1 MRLTEGIVVDS
12 VLTFGK
18 LRFSALRR
26 EVRKQ
31 NEDGTVSNE
40 VKERTYNLKSS
51 AQGRMIQVSIPANVP
66 LREFAYDAEV
76 ELVVKAL
83 TYDEKMFLI
92 MHQGLLGENSD
103 SEDDFDVQDWL
114 EEEES
119 FFMVVEVNEN
129 LCRQAESVL
138 EEIGVEM
145 PDAIEG
151 FLNQLVEKKQFPVV
165 ING

>member
-1 MRLTEGIVVDS
+1 
-12 VLTFGK
+12 
-18 LRFSALRR
+18 
-26 EVRKQ
+26 
-31 NEDGTVSNE
+31 
-40 VKERTYNLKSS
+40 
-51 AQGRMIQVSIPANVP
+51 
-66 LREFAYDAEV
+66 
-76 ELVVKAL
+76 
-83 TYDEKMFLI
+83 MFLI

-151 FLNQLVEKKQFPVV
+151 F
-165 ING
+165 

>member
-1 MRLTEGIVVDS
+1 MEINVEHILDCLDQYGKGELTEEQ
-12 VLTFGK
+12 L
-18 LRFSALRR
+18 
-26 EVRKQ
+26 
-31 NEDGTVSNE
+31 
-40 VKERTYNLKSS
+40 
-51 AQGRMIQVSIPANVP
+51 
-66 LREFAYDAEV
+66 
-76 ELVVKAL
+76 VKAL

-165 ING
+165 INGYHNYMKMPNEILSGVFLSEVETIKNYK